1 MRHRLFIAALISV
14 LFLLALCLRSLGDA
28 NPLSGASFLGCEL
41 WSLKAAIPLGCLGAS
56 LVLILWAV
64 MAALLRHGALAS
76 SCLMC
81 ALPMAICCCF
91 VAPDVCLPFFQ
102 NKASWEPMVAASGC
116 LLLFLLINLAGGWA
130 IVMLRNVLVLRR
142 YHSWLVGL
150 GVSLLALGLLRN
162 TSFLSDAFGAYYPVW
177 ELGFA
182 CWVSYV
188 FFFALLLMLLL
199 LHAWSKK
206 CTSA

>member
-41 WSLKAAIPLGCLGAS
+41 WSLKAAVPLGCLGAS

-64 MAALLRHGALAS
+64 MAALLRHGMLAS

-91 VAPDVCLPFFQ
+91 VAPDVCLPFVA
-102 NKASWEPMVAASGC
+102 NKMEWAPIQGALPS

-130 IVMLRNVLVLRR
+130 IVAFRNAFISKKYRPWVI
-142 YHSWLVGL
+142 GL
-150 GVSLLALGLLRN
+150 AVCLLALGLLRN
-162 TSFLSDAFGAYYPVW
+162 TSFMSEAMGAYYPVW

-188 FFFALLLMLLL
+188 LFFTQLLCLLL
-199 LHAWSKK
+199 LRAWAKK
-206 CTSA
+206 CS